1 MMRLWLLRLAPLV
14 VSALFGAPRTAT
26 AAELAPLRPP
36 TGVAPAPAAGV
47 KAVLARESHPTDS
60 RLSTVPY
67 CTPAAICHFTPDTNF
82 ARLAA
87 PGASQRR
94 SSSLFT
100 RQPPARAP
108 PVQS

>member
-14 VSALFGAPRTAT
+14 VAALFGAPRHAT
-26 AAELAPLRPP
+26 AAELAPSRPA
-36 TGVAPAPAAGV
+36 TGVVPAPGV
-47 KAVLARESHPTDS
+47 KAMLARESRPTDS
-60 RLSTVPY
+60 RLSTAPY
-67 CTPAAICHFTPDTNF
+67 CTPAASCHFTSDTDF

-94 SSSLFT
+94 SSSPVT